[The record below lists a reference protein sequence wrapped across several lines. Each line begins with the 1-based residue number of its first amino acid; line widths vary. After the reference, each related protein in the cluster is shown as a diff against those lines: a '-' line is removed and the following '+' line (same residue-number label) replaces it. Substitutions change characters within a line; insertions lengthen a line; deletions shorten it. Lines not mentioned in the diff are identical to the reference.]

1 MQAQDARMTK
11 FDLTVA
17 KDWKPLF
24 TDKFLAVND
33 GKIITESVQEAIDW
47 KVGQRHDAALDEVF
61 LC

>member
-1 MQAQDARMTK
+1 MTK

-24 TDKFLAVND
+24 TDKFLAVNE